1 MIVSQIL
8 LYVIVTGV
16 LALALFLPRGILSV
30 LDSVKLRRIEL
41 KFGNYGLNFTS
52 GLRKT
57 RKATGVE
64 YTRLFNTSLAV
75 VAIGVYIVKQ
85 GAELGARADT
95 TGGTSNNKHPAAPLP
110 GEVIT
115 AYWS

>member
-75 VAIGVYIVKQ
+75 VAIGVYSQ
-85 GAELGARADT
+85 TRSGARADT
-95 TGGTSNNKHPAAPLP
+95 KPRAECKPQRASESEPPIAGS
-110 GEVIT
+110 
-115 AYWS
+115 

>member
-41 KFGNYGLNFTS
+41 KFCQL
-52 GLRKT
+52 
-57 RKATGVE
+57 
-64 YTRLFNTSLAV
+64 
-75 VAIGVYIVKQ
+75 
-85 GAELGARADT
+85 
-95 TGGTSNNKHPAAPLP
+95 
-110 GEVIT
+110 
-115 AYWS
+115 W

>member
-1 MIVSQIL
+1 M
-8 LYVIVTGV
+8 GV
-16 LALALFLPRGILSV
+16 LSFFLRGILSV
-30 LDSVKLRRIEL
+30 LDFGERRCIEL

-75 VAIGVYIVKQ
+75 VAIGVYSQ
-85 GAELGARADT
+85 TRSGARADAKPHADAKPRAECKPQRASESEPPIA
-95 TGGTSNNKHPAAPLP
+95 GS
-110 GEVIT
+110 
-115 AYWS
+115 

>member
-1 MIVSQIL
+1 MQNIRLFFAVF
-8 LYVIVTGV
+8 GV
-16 LALALFLPRGILSV
+16 LLLLPQRESQGS
-30 LDSVKLRRIEL
+30 IEL

-75 VAIGVYIVKQ
+75 VAIEVYSQ
-85 GAELGARADT
+85 TRGGARADAKPRAECKPQRA
-95 TGGTSNNKHPAAPLP
+95 S
-110 GEVIT
+110 E
-115 AYWS
+115 

>member
-1 MIVSQIL
+1 M
-8 LYVIVTGV
+8 
-16 LALALFLPRGILSV
+16 
-30 LDSVKLRRIEL
+30 

-75 VAIGVYIVKQ
+75 VAIGVCVVKQ

-95 TGGTSNNKHPAAPLP
+95 KPRA
-110 GEVIT
+110 E
-115 AYWS
+115 

>member
-1 MIVSQIL
+1 M
-8 LYVIVTGV
+8 
-16 LALALFLPRGILSV
+16 
-30 LDSVKLRRIEL
+30 

-52 GLRKT
+52 GFRKT

-75 VAIGVYIVKQ
+75 VAIGVCVVKQ

-95 TGGTSNNKHPAAPLP
+95 KSLAPSESHRERTELGARADKTQRASDSEP
-110 GEVIT
+110 PIAG
-115 AYWS
+115 S

>member
-1 MIVSQIL
+1 M
-8 LYVIVTGV
+8 GV
-16 LALALFLPRGILSV
+16 LSFFLRGILSV
-30 LDSVKLRRIEL
+30 LDFGERRCIEL

-75 VAIGVYIVKQ
+75 VAIGVYSQ
-85 GAELGARADT
+85 TGSGARADAKPRAECKPQRASESEPPIA
-95 TGGTSNNKHPAAPLP
+95 GS
-110 GEVIT
+110 
-115 AYWS
+115 